1 MRRTARSNSGE
12 GFSGPSRKEVKPMD
26 DGIRERSTGEVRP
39 NRQRVAHS
47 LTVLVTEFHEV
58 FPETSVEY
66 SRYDGRNTALDVTF
80 DCSMIDTPE
89 QIVLAQ
95 VMELVSH
102 DPRIEYVMPGNDQ
115 YVVGLFSNP
124 RTQDSREPFG
134 FAGAWEALTEEDED
148 VIVGSPFFGGGQSGA
163 DNYDWAGGSL

>member
-1 MRRTARSNSGE
+1 MRKNAKASTGE
-12 GFSGPSRKEVKPMD
+12 GFSGASRKEVKPMD
-26 DGIRERSTGEVRP
+26 DGNRERAVGESRP
-39 NRQRVAHS
+39 NRQRIAHA
-47 LTVLVTEFHEV
+47 LDVLVTEFRSV
-58 FPETSVEY
+58 FPETAVEY

-89 QIVLAQ
+89 QVVLAQ

-102 DPRIEYVMPGNDQ
+102 DPRIEYVMPGGDQ

-124 RTQDSREPFG
+124 RTQDNRDPFG

-148 VIVGSPFFGGGQSGA
+148 GIVDKQFLTVAEGYPSWG
-163 DNYDWAGGSL
+163 GGSL